1 MYMPPSQ
8 NIQPYE
14 DLIIQEAMQRQKQLN
29 NQQLMPPERST
40 SRGRYLLSLALVAL
54 FVLVLVALA
63 LFFLYS

>member
-1 MYMPPSQ
+1 MYIPPSQ

-14 DLIIQEAMQRQKQLN
+14 DLIMQEAMRRQKQLN
-29 NQQLMPPERST
+29 NQQFITSERST
-40 SRGRYLLSLALVAL
+40 SRGKYLLSLALVAL

>member
-14 DLIIQEAMQRQKQLN
+14 DLIMQEAMQRQKQLT
-29 NQQLMPPERST
+29 NQQLMPPGRSM
-40 SRGRYLLSLALVAL
+40 SRGKYLLSLGLVAL
-54 FVLVLVALA
+54 SVLVLVALA

>member
-8 NIQPYE
+8 NIQLYE
-14 DLIIQEAMQRQKQLN
+14 DLIIQEAMQRQKQLT

-40 SRGRYLLSLALVAL
+40 SRGKYLLSLALVAL

>member
-14 DLIIQEAMQRQKQLN
+14 DLIMQEAMQRQKQLN
-29 NQQLMPPERST
+29 NQQYITPERST
-40 SRGRYLLSLALVAL
+40 SRGKYLLSLALVAL

>member
-29 NQQLMPPERST
+29 NQQLISPERPT